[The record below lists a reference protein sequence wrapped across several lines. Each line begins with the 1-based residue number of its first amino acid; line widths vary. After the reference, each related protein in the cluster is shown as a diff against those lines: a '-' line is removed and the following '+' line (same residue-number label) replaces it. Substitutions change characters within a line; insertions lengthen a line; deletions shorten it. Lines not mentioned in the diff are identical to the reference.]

1 MNARGD
7 GLAWLEDLPV
17 LTEDGRRL
25 GHVFEIRSP
34 GRAETQPTYDA
45 RRVDC
50 LLCGRRGLLERL
62 GWKEPDALAVPWS
75 SVVALHAH
83 AIIVRGP
90 VDSFR
95 KLDAYRS
102 ENR

>member
-1 MNARGD
+1 MKASGNR
-7 GLAWLEDLPV
+7 LAWLEDLPV
-17 LTEDGRRL
+17 VTEDGTRL

-34 GRAETQPTYDA
+34 GRAETEPTYA
-45 RRVDC
+45 ERPVDC

-83 AIIVRGP
+83 AVVVRGP

>member
-1 MNARGD
+1 MNAHRN

-17 LTEDGRRL
+17 ETEDGVRL
-25 GHVFEIRSP
+25 GRVFEIRSP
-34 GRAETQPTYDA
+34 GRAETEPTHDA
-45 RRVDC
+45 RSVDC

-62 GWKEPDALAVPWS
+62 GWKEPDALAIPWS
-75 SVVALHAH
+75 SVVALHDH
-83 AIIVRGP
+83 AVIVRGP

>member
-1 MNARGD
+1 MNARRN

-17 LTEDGRRL
+17 VTEDGHRL

-34 GRAETQPTYDA
+34 GRAETEPTHDA

-62 GWKEPDALAVPWS
+62 GWKEPDALAIPWS

-83 AIIVRGP
+83 AVIVRGP

-95 KLDAYRS
+95 KLDVYRP